1 MIEILFVHL
10 SKMFLKHVSLKN
22 NLHFFV
28 TLSDVP
34 DAPGK
39 PVVEDITPEGAS
51 LTWTPPPKDGGAP
64 ITEYKVQ
71 KRKRGDT
78 KWDDVITPEP
88 ITDCICK
95 VMVLILHFFINK
107 WSICRFLCHCH
118 LNDIHFNRH
127 PTH

>member
-1 MIEILFVHL
+1 MLEFPAGEINICLI
-10 SKMFLKHVSLKN
+10 S
-22 NLHFFV
+22 
-28 TLSDVP
+28 TDVP

-88 ITDCICK
+88 ITDCMCK
-95 VMVLILHFFINK
+95 VRVCYF
-107 WSICRFLCHCH
+107 C
-118 LNDIHFNRH
+118 
-127 PTH
+127 